1 MDEPLNLQQVEIKG
15 KSTEKNFINSLY
27 ALTIQE
33 IISTDGRLYGGAFYT
48 ILRPLITTLL
58 IVFIS
63 QSLNPNL
70 SLAEGLAIFLLPFAN
85 TFFVLDIISRSGHI
99 NEGLLNLPH
108 VKITSLLFCGIISRF
123 ISYIPVYLS
132 CSLILFL
139 FNVEI
144 SLVKIFF
151 TSLLICSISSSYL
164 LIASMILFRNSILQN
179 FHTFVPRAL
188 FFLSGTFIPMKNLSS
203 DIQWFFYL
211 NPIVHI
217 NEYARMSV
225 GEYNHQT
232 FDLIYPLLFAAIL
245 FIFYPIFY
253 HVRINIF
260 HYGDRKIFK

>member
-1 MDEPLNLQQVEIKG
+1 MNEPLNLKQVEIKG
-15 KSTEKNFINSLY
+15 KSTEKYFFRSLY

-48 ILRPLITTLL
+48 VLRPLITTLL

-85 TFFVLDIISRSGHI
+85 TFFLLDIISRSGHI

-108 VKITSLLFCGIISRF
+108 VKITSLLISGIISRF
-123 ISYIPVYLS
+123 ISYLPVYLI

-139 FNVEI
+139 FDVEFSI
-144 SLVKIFF
+144 VRIFF
-151 TSLLICSISSSYL
+151 TSLLICFTSSSYL

-179 FHTFVPRAL
+179 FHTFLPRAL
-188 FFLSGTFIPMKNLSS
+188 FFLSGTFIPMKNLSF
-203 DIQWFFYL
+203 DIQWYFYL

-225 GEYNHQT
+225 GEYNYET
-232 FDLIYPLLFAAIL
+232 YSINYPLFFAAIL
-245 FIFYPIFY
+245 FILYPLFY
-253 HVRINIF
+253 HIRVNIF
-260 HYGDRKIFK
+260 HYGDRTILK